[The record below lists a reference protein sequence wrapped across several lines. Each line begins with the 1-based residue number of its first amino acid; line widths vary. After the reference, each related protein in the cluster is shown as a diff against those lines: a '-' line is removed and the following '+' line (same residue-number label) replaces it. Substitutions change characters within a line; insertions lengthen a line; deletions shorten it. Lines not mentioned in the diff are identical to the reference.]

1 LAWRRPWRRC
11 RWVSKPGGPK
21 SRRAKPWSL
30 MAPAS
35 GALALKLALEP
46 ALKLAPEPALTLVL
60 PALVLVREPVGPAWE
75 PLLVRARWWQ
85 ESGPAVARSLGYVA
99 AQHSSIAPAMRQSR
113 RLKAQIEPIVSLHD
127 RENQLTSSNR

>member
-1 LAWRRPWRRC
+1 
-11 RWVSKPGGPK
+11 
-21 SRRAKPWSL
+21 

-99 AQHSSIAPAMRQSR
+99 AQHRPIAPAMRQSR
-113 RLKAQIEPIVSLHD
+113 RLKAKIEPFVSLHD
-127 RENQLTSSNR
+127 QENQLTSSNR